1 MYIHTHSCTHT
12 HKYSFEEYSSNSCSD
27 FGEVFLLNGNYNCN
41 IFSYRIMTANSN
53 LSPDENKNGQN
64 KVVCISAKLF
74 NTIMFCPQHTI
85 T

>member
-12 HKYSFEEYSSNSCSD
+12 HKYSFEEYSSNSFSD
-27 FGEVFLLNGNYNCN
+27 FGEVFLLNGNCNCD
-41 IFSYRIMTANSN
+41 IFSYHIMTTNSH
-53 LSPDENKNGQN
+53 ENKNGQN